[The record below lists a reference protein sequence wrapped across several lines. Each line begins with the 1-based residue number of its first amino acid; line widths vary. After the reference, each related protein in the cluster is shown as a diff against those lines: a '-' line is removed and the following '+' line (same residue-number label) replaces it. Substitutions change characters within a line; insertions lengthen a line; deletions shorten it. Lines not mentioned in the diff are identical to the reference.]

1 MEITSYP
8 CPKTLLEI
16 VLKDVRIDYRQDCT
30 FYCSP
35 NNSFSGRGW
44 KTLFE
49 YDESV
54 WSLSRRQNRS
64 PQSYE
69 FMMSRDQ
76 FTAALTLLMMSLS
89 NADDIS
95 CNGS

>member
-1 MEITSYP
+1 MEITSSS
-8 CPKTLLEI
+8 CPKTLLET

-35 NNSFSGRGW
+35 DNSFSGRGW
-44 KTLFE
+44 NSLFE

-54 WSLSRRQNRS
+54 RSLFHHENRS

-69 FMMSRDQ
+69 FMISRDQ
-76 FTAALTLLMMSLS
+76 FTAALLLLMMSLS
-89 NADDIS
+89 NADDIPM
-95 CNGS
+95 